1 MAFTF
6 FFRDSQVLELA
17 IDHVAPELA
26 GRSRARIWDAGCA
39 MGPEAYTLA
48 ILLAGRLGQF
58 AFRNLRIEATDIDE
72 TDQFGEIVRQAV
84 YPGGDLE
91 RMPAGILE
99 RYFEPAGTA
108 GNYRLVD
115 RIRSSVRFQRHDL
128 LSLRAVDSG
137 FSLVVCKNVL
147 LHFSHSQRVEV
158 VRMFHR
164 SLGPG
169 GYLVTEHTQKLP
181 EECEPLFEQ
190 VVPTDNC
197 SANWSRRRAGG
208 QGNRKQRA

>member
-26 GRSRARIWDAGCA
+26 GRSRPKIWDAGCA

-48 ILLAGRLGQF
+48 ILLAGRLGRF
-58 AFRNLRIEATDIDE
+58 AFRNLRIDATDIDE
-72 TDQFGEIVRQAV
+72 TGQFEEQVRQAV

-91 RMPAGILE
+91 RMPPGILE
-99 RYFEPAGTA
+99 KYFEPAGAA
-108 GNYRLVD
+108 GAYRLAD
-115 RIRSSVRFQRHDL
+115 QIRASVRFQRHDL
-128 LSLRAVDSG
+128 LSLREAGYG
-137 FSLVVCKNVL
+137 FSMVVCKNVL

-158 VRMFHR
+158 IKMFHR

-169 GYLVTEHTQKLP
+169 GYFVTEHTQKLP
-181 EECEPLFEQ
+181 AEAAHLFEQ
-190 VVPTDNC
+190 VVPH
-197 SANWSRRRAGG
+197 G
-208 QGNRKQRA
+208 QLFRKVEVEACA